1 MQKIGT
7 RLYGCISKYFDL
19 FLLSGWQLASCTCL
33 KDERISISF
42 ATSNWRL
49 ATSKLHVLER

>member
-19 FLLSGWQLASCTCL
+19 FLLSGWQLAAGNWQAARAL
-33 KDERISISF
+33 MENVFLIFQFISS
-42 ATSNWRL
+42 
-49 ATSKLHVLER
+49 